1 MMQGANQP
9 VFGHEDYEDTRTQNQ
24 PAGYNVMTNVKT
36 LLAGALGFLL
46 ASFCSASGLDA
57 LVVEGHVLH
66 ATLKTRQLE
75 NSHRHLAPKMLP
87 LGNPHLS
94 NDDEFVETI
103 ARAGSQGRL
112 GRQGI
117 RSALYAVYVA
127 ERELGFYGLEAASIA
142 EANQREKALRKIW
155 TKNVSLVRARIH
167 REGLVLVV
175 VWTDGVSPE
184 CWEAVN
190 ARVAERLVVRGPWK
204 VE

>member
-1 MMQGANQP
+1 MA
-9 VFGHEDYEDTRTQNQ
+9 
-24 PAGYNVMTNVKT
+24 
-36 LLAGALGFLL
+36 
-46 ASFCSASGLDA
+46 
-57 LVVEGHVLH
+57 VEGHVLH
-66 ATLKTRQLE
+66 ATLKTLQLE
-75 NSHRHLAPKMLP
+75 NSQRHLAPKMLP

-117 RSALYAVYVA
+117 RSALYAVYV
-127 ERELGFYGLEAASIA
+127 EESELGFYGLEAASIA
-142 EANQREKALRKIW
+142 EANQRENALRKIW
-155 TKNVSLVRARIH
+155 IKNVSLNRARIH

-190 ARVAERLVVRGPWK
+190 ARVAERLVVRVPWK
-204 VE
+204 VK